1 MKTSVCVCVCVC
13 TGEGREEGGRK
24 GRGKGVCVPPRTVA
38 YRRPHRREVY
48 AYSSTILYQAKQ
60 GLSHTIEGPPH
71 RRLRASSE
79 QAPSKLL
86 RASLLH
92 VEPLLRRPR
101 RLEQRD
107 ESIVF
112 AVAVAIVISP

>member
-48 AYSSTILYQAKQ
+48 AYSSTICTKQ
-60 GLSHTIEGPPH
+60 NKVSLI
-71 RRLRASSE
+71 RLRDPRTAGSE
-79 QAPSKLL
+79 QAPSKL